1 MKGCSVL
8 CMMQLSA
15 VVYVRKRRK
24 KKAAKLEPMYFFK
37 LKLADETGHLE
48 AYVISSCTMPQ
59 YSVLRMR

>member
-15 VVYVRKRRK
+15 VVYVRKQRK

-48 AYVISSCTMPQ
+48 AYACM
-59 YSVLRMR
+59 M